1 MGKKLPL
8 MVLLGVGLALL
19 ILIELR
25 PWRDPQSESVP
36 APAQI
41 EQGQKDQQPVAQG
54 GTPAQPGDPARPSP
68 AQSPDSLGSKAD
80 VSAIRAQL
88 SPVTFTTITGELNA
102 RIQSIP
108 KREGEYFDQGEPLI
122 VYDCSTQRAQL
133 EKNQALMAIAQ
144 RNFETNAQLLKLES
158 VSQVE
163 YENSR
168 SEFERARAEV
178 NELTAVISR
187 CVTPAPFPGSV
198 VEQKVRSQ
206 QFVQPGQPLLDI
218 IDARALELEFI
229 APSRWAP
236 WLRIG
241 YQFRVR
247 VDETSREY
255 PARVTRVA
263 ARIDSVS
270 QTFKVVAQISGS
282 YRELKPG
289 MSGTLL
295 IEPPASAK
303 P

>member
-1 MGKKLPL
+1 MFSKMGKKFPL
-8 MVLLGVGLALL
+8 GVLLGVGLVLL
-19 ILIELR
+19 VLIELR
-25 PWRDPQSESVP
+25 PWRDPHSDSEPSS
-36 APAQI
+36 A
-41 EQGQKDQQPVAQG
+41 QGQQSQKVQAPPSEQLKANATQPSEAGSAVSDG
-54 GTPAQPGDPARPSP
+54 
-68 AQSPDSLGSKAD
+68 QS
-80 VSAIRAQL
+80 IRAQL

-102 RIQSIP
+102 RIESIP
-108 KREGEYFDQGEPLI
+108 KREGEYFEQGQPLI
-122 VYDCSTQRAQL
+122 VYDCSAQRAQL
-133 EKNQALMAIAQ
+133 EKSQALMAIAK
-144 RNFETNAQLLKLES
+144 RNFETNQQLLKLGS

-163 YENSR
+163 HENSR

-187 CVTPAPFPGSV
+187 CVTPAPFQGSV

-229 APSRWAP
+229 APSSWSP
-236 WLRIG
+236 WLQTG

-247 VDETSREY
+247 VDETGKDY
-255 PARVTRVA
+255 PARVTRVS

-282 YRELKPG
+282 FRELKPG

-295 IEPPASAK
+295 IEPPASTK

>member
-1 MGKKLPL
+1 MSKKAPL
-8 MVLLGVGLALL
+8 VALAIIGLAIL

-25 PWRDPQSESVP
+25 PWRGDEVLESDVKGPVNQAPTPSIASQTNVPEIKPPLSNP
-36 APAQI
+36 APL
-41 EQGQKDQQPVAQG
+41 EN
-54 GTPAQPGDPARPSP
+54 
-68 AQSPDSLGSKAD
+68 L
-80 VSAIRAQL
+80 IRAQL
-88 SPVTFTTITGELNA
+88 SPITFTTITGELNA
-102 RIQSIP
+102 KIQSIP
-108 KREGEYFDQGEPLI
+108 KREGEYFDQGQALI

-133 EKNQALMAIAQ
+133 EKNQALMAIAR
-144 RNFETNAQLLKLES
+144 RNFETNEELLKLGS

-163 YENSR
+163 YQNSR
-168 SEFERARAEV
+168 SEYERARADV
-178 NELTAVISR
+178 NELIAVISR
-187 CVTPAPFPGSV
+187 CVTTAPFPGSV

-218 IDARALELEFI
+218 IDARTLELEFI

-236 WLRIG
+236 WLQIG

-247 VDETSREY
+247 VDETNKDY
-255 PARVTRVA
+255 PARVSRVA

-282 YRELKPG
+282 FRELKPG

-295 IEPPASAK
+295 IEPPAASQ